1 MAGAFPALVARA
13 PLRCHRDHVR
23 GWRTVSGPSRPSLA
37 RVAPRV
43 TRIGPSLRIV
53 RRGVPSLPHGWPAS
67 VHPVLQR
74 VYAARGV
81 ACPEEAGHRLSALL
95 QPDGLG
101 GIGGAV
107 ALLVDAI
114 AQDRY
119 IVISG
124 DYDCDGATGCAVAVR
139 GLRMLGARHV
149 GYAVPDRAVHGYGL
163 TPELVATMQPTPD
176 LIVTVDNGVASFAGI
191 AAAKA
196 RGCKVIV
203 TDHHLPGAA
212 LPDADAIVNP
222 NLPGDSF
229 ASKALCGVGV
239 MFYLLLA
246 LRARLYPCDRAD
258 REDQTAAEAA
268 IHGRT
273 FGKSRPDLAS
283 LLDLV
288 ALGSVA
294 DLVPL
299 DANNR
304 ALVESGLRRM
314 RAGNASAGIAAL
326 FEVSGREIGKAVA
339 ADLGYAIGP
348 RINAAGRLEDMT
360 LGVECLLAD
369 DPARARELAGV
380 LHDINSQRR
389 DLQASMVD
397 DALARLDGIDAGDAL
412 GISLFDPTWHPGIV
426 GLVAA
431 KVKERLHRPVVA
443 FAPAGEGGPLRGSAR
458 SITGFHIRDALAE
471 VDARCPGMIVRFGG
485 HAMAAG
491 LTLALAHYARFAEA
505 FDAVVSERIS
515 EESLQPVLASDGELA
530 PCDFDIGLAR
540 QLRMAGPWGQGFA
553 APLFDDAFECVEC
566 KALGADG
573 AHRRLRLRDP
583 RDGRVHDAVWFGADS
598 DVREGAAVR
607 IAYELTINE
616 WRGRESLQ
624 LLARH
629 VESAV
634 P

>member
-1 MAGAFPALVARA
+1 M
-13 PLRCHRDHVR
+13 
-23 GWRTVSGPSRPSLA
+23 
-37 RVAPRV
+37 

-74 VYAARGV
+74 AYAARGV
-81 ACPEEAGHRLSALL
+81 GCPEEAGHHLSALL

-107 ALLVDAI
+107 ALLADAI
-114 AQDRY
+114 AQDQY

-163 TPELVATMQPTPD
+163 TPELVATMQPAPD
-176 LIVTVDNGVASFAGI
+176 LIVTVDNGVASFAGV

-222 NLPGDSF
+222 NLPGDGF
-229 ASKALCGVGV
+229 ASKVLCGVGV

-258 REDQTAAEAA
+258 REERTAAKAA
-268 IHGRT
+268 VDDQRLRGSTSR
-273 FGKSRPDLAS
+273 KSRPDLAS

-314 RAGNASAGIAAL
+314 RAGSASAGIAAL

-360 LGVECLLAD
+360 LD
-369 DPARARELAGV
+369 RK
-380 LHDINSQRR
+380 S
-389 DLQASMVD
+389 
-397 DALARLDGIDAGDAL
+397 
-412 GISLFDPTWHPGIV
+412 
-426 GLVAA
+426 
-431 KVKERLHRPVVA
+431 VV
-443 FAPAGEGGPLRGSAR
+443 
-458 SITGFHIRDALAE
+458 
-471 VDARCPGMIVRFGG
+471 
-485 HAMAAG
+485 
-491 LTLALAHYARFAEA
+491 
-505 FDAVVSERIS
+505 
-515 EESLQPVLASDGELA
+515 
-530 PCDFDIGLAR
+530 
-540 QLRMAGPWGQGFA
+540 
-553 APLFDDAFECVEC
+553 
-566 KALGADG
+566 
-573 AHRRLRLRDP
+573 
-583 RDGRVHDAVWFGADS
+583 
-598 DVREGAAVR
+598 
-607 IAYELTINE
+607 
-616 WRGRESLQ
+616 
-624 LLARH
+624 
-629 VESAV
+629 
-634 P
+634 